1 MEQRMLLV
9 KTEVKLS
16 PIHGLGVFAA
26 EFIPDGTVT
35 WRYLDGFD
43 QRLPESILNIL
54 SRPAKEQF
62 LKYSY
67 VDPTTGLY
75 ELCADDARFF
85 NHSETPNTAG
95 VPTGEDSDIATRDIN
110 IGEELTCDY
119 RTFDRDWRN
128 KLRVT

>member
-1 MEQRMLLV
+1 MLLV
-9 KTEVKLS
+9 KTEVRPS
-16 PIHGLGVFAA
+16 PIHGLGLFAA

-43 QRLPESILNIL
+43 QRLPESILSIL
-54 SRPAKEQF
+54 SGPAKEQF

-67 VDPTTGLY
+67 VDPVTGLY

-85 NHSETPNTAG
+85 NHSENPNTAG
-95 VPTGEDSDIATRDIN
+95 VPSGEDVDIATRDIN
-110 IGEELTCDY
+110 AGEELTCDY

-128 KLRVT
+128 KLRLT

>member
-1 MEQRMLLV
+1 MLLV
-9 KTEVKLS
+9 KTEVRLS

-43 QRLPESILNIL
+43 QRLPESILSIL
-54 SRPAKEQF
+54 SHPAKEQF

-85 NHSETPNTAG
+85 NHSENPNTAG
-95 VPTGEDSDIATRDIN
+95 VPTGEDADIATRDIN
-110 IGEELTCDY
+110 VGEELTCDY